1 MNTSSQTSACVLSS
15 KDITVVEMCSQGF
28 FKYMSKGNK
37 CFFIYIKHSNLS
49 VLLTFTEETINRN
62 NNNTINSVLYNCYK
76 TIFILDESFPFHSHN
91 KKYSSLNEV
100 YQDLIVVFKNKAF
113 DIKLMNQTQ
122 VVIVL
127 SPHLGTEKVEI
138 TLTKVHEMFSQNI
151 SLQDK
156 LLNLKMEI
164 NNYNLQ
170 NKIDK
175 HETNHKE
182 LENKLLQLESH
193 AKTLLQDIKQREFE
207 ISQQQKLE
215 QEKLKQQQLEQQRL
229 LQQQQQLE
237 QQRLQQQQLEQEKLK
252 QQQQQLQQQQRPK
265 EIQQII
271 TNGKV
276 WKNPNEYDL
285 ICKWISTS
293 YPVRLEL
300 VYSGKKLGFCSEDF
314 HIYFDNIVPTI
325 ALIRTKKGNRFGGY
339 TSQIWKGENEFKYDP
354 TAFVFNLDTQTKYK
368 IQPGQEKF
376 ATFCKGI
383 YTVAFGNGDLVIGDQ
398 TKGYESLCKFPIS
411 YGSPNDAKYA
421 LTGGNQKFVLE
432 EVEVYQVHYL

>member
-1 MNTSSQTSACVLSS
+1 MSMSMSANTSQIMQS
-15 KDITVVEMCSQGF
+15 DIVAVEMCSQGY
-28 FKYMSKGNK
+28 FKYMNK
-37 CFFIYIKHSNLS
+37 CNKYFFVYVKQTNIS
-49 VLLTFTEETINRN
+49 VMLTFTDENINHN
-62 NNNTINSVLYNCYK
+62 NNRCNSVLSNCYK
-76 TIFILDESFPFHSHN
+76 TIFYLDESLPLHSHI
-91 KKYSSLNEV
+91 KKYTTLNEV
-100 YQDLIVVFKNKAF
+100 YQDLMLAFKNKAF
-113 DIKLMNQTQ
+113 DVKLINQTQ
-122 VVIVL
+122 VVLSL
-127 SPHLGTEKVEI
+127 SPHQGMDKVDI
-138 TLTKVHEMFSQNI
+138 MLTKVHEMFTENI
-151 SLQDK
+151 SFQDK

-164 NNYNLQ
+164 NNSNLQ
-170 NKIDK
+170 HKIDK
-175 HETNHKE
+175 HETTNKE
-182 LENKLLQLESH
+182 LENKLSQLESH
-193 AKTLLQDIKQREFE
+193 AKTLLQDIKQKEYE
-207 ISQQQKLE
+207 ISQQQQQQLEQQRLLQQQLE

-229 LQQQQQLE
+229 LQQQQQ
-237 QQRLQQQQLEQEKLK
+237 QQLKY
-252 QQQQQLQQQQRPK
+252 PI

-271 TNGKV
+271 NNGKV

-285 ICKWISTS
+285 ICKWISST
-293 YPVRLEL
+293 YPVKLEL

-325 ALIRTKKGNRFGGY
+325 ALIRTKKGNRFGGF

-411 YGSPNDAKYA
+411 YGNPNDAKYA

>member
-1 MNTSSQTSACVLSS
+1 MIMSMSANTSQIMQS
-15 KDITVVEMCSQGF
+15 DIVAVEMCSQGY
-28 FKYMSKGNK
+28 FKYMNK
-37 CFFIYIKHSNLS
+37 SNKYFFVYVKQTNIS
-49 VLLTFTEETINRN
+49 VMLTFTDENINHN
-62 NNNTINSVLYNCYK
+62 NKDNNMNSVLSNCYK
-76 TIFILDESFPFHSHN
+76 TIFFLDESFPLNSHI
-91 KKYSSLNEV
+91 KKYSTLNEV
-100 YQDLIVVFKNKAF
+100 YQDLMLVFKNKAF
-113 DIKLMNQTQ
+113 DVKLINQTQ
-122 VVIVL
+122 VVLSL
-127 SPHLGTEKVEI
+127 SPHQGMDKVDI
-138 TLTKVHEMFSQNI
+138 MLTKVHEMFTENI
-151 SLQDK
+151 SFQDK

-164 NNYNLQ
+164 NNSNLQ
-170 NKIDK
+170 HKIDK
-175 HETNHKE
+175 HETTNKE
-182 LENKLLQLESH
+182 LENKLSQLESH
-193 AKTLLQDIKQREFE
+193 AKTLLQDIKQKEYE
-207 ISQQQKLE
+207 ISQQQQLE

-229 LQQQQQLE
+229 LQQQQQ
-237 QQRLQQQQLEQEKLK
+237 QQLKY
-252 QQQQQLQQQQRPK
+252 PI

-271 TNGKV
+271 NNGKV

-285 ICKWISTS
+285 ICKWISST
-293 YPVRLEL
+293 YPVKLEL

-325 ALIRTKKGNRFGGY
+325 ALIRTKKGNRFGGF

-411 YGSPNDAKYA
+411 YGNPNDAKYA